1 MPKQKTLTGENP
13 EQLEV
18 IPAGKIKCFITGK
31 LRGDTPEERIRQDVA
46 RSLVEEYGYDK
57 TDIDIEFPIKM
68 GRAKKRGDIVIFAE
82 GGEHTQENIYL
93 IAEAKREDVKP
104 SDKREGVG
112 QLESYMAAC
121 PNSAF
126 ALWVGNERL
135 AFKVIEEKG
144 ERVLTQIPDVPK
156 RGEVT
161 IPKPTRGSL
170 VPAVNLK
177 QVFKRT
183 HNYIYA
189 NQGFQKDKA
198 FEELQKLIF
207 IKVYDEQYS
216 PTLQF
221 YILPG
226 EESSKVRER
235 LTKVFK
241 KVQERYKYIFK
252 GNEILE
258 LNDIVFGY
266 VVSELQRFS
275 LVDTETD
282 VKGEA
287 YEEIVGPNLRG
298 DRGEFFTARNVCGMT
313 MEMLFSLVPEEKL
326 TSPGALKILDPA
338 VGTGGF
344 LIAGVQKIKQLFL
357 NRGFR
362 YDQLRDLVRDVAN
375 TNFFGIDFN
384 PFLVKVAQMNMVMH
398 GDGSSNIVHA
408 NSLEASSKWNDEAKR
423 KVHLG
428 EFDIAVTNPPF
439 GTKAVIDNPD
449 MLEQFELTTFKASS
463 PRTALPPEQLFIER
477 CLDFLKPG
485 GVLGIVLPDSILSN
499 PGLIWIRECILKK
512 AYILASIDLPVE
524 TFEPHTGTQTSI
536 LILKKKPSEQE
547 KLSEDY
553 EIFMAI
559 PEKVGHD
566 RRGNPVLKTTP
577 DGEIELGAN
586 GQPLIDDHLPSIA
599 GLFKNWI
606 RRKGMA

>member
-1 MPKQKTLTGENP
+1 MTE
-13 EQLEV
+13 EV
-18 IPAGKIKCFITGK
+18 IPPGKIKCFITGK
-31 LRGDTPEERIRQDVA
+31 LRKDTREESVRQDVA

-57 TDIDIEFPIKM
+57 SHIDIEFPIKM
-68 GRAKKRGDIVIFAE
+68 GRAKKRADIIIFSE
-82 GGEHTQENIYL
+82 NEKYTQEDIYM
-93 IAEAKREDVKP
+93 IAEVKTEDIKP
-104 SDKREGVG
+104 SDKKEGVG
-112 QLESYMAAC
+112 QLASYIAASS
-121 PNSAF
+121 NSAF

-144 ERVLTQIPDVPK
+144 KRVLSQIPDVPK
-156 RGEVT
+156 RGETT
-161 IPKPTRGSL
+161 IPRPIRGSL

-177 QVFKRT
+177 QVFKRA

-221 YILPG
+221 YNLPG
-226 EESSKVRER
+226 EYISKVRER

-258 LNDIVFGY
+258 LNDIVLGY
-266 VVSELQRFS
+266 VISELQRFC

-298 DRGEFFTARNVCGMT
+298 DRGEFFTARNVCSMT
-313 MEMLFSLVPEEKL
+313 MEMLFSLFPEEKL
-326 TSPGALKILDPA
+326 TSPGELKILDPA

-344 LIAGVQKIKQLFL
+344 LIAGVQKIKQFFL
-357 NRGFR
+357 KRGFK

-408 NSLEASSKWNDEAKR
+408 NSLEAPSNWNDEAKR
-423 KVHLG
+423 KVHL
-428 EFDIAVTNPPF
+428 EKFDMIVTNPPF
-439 GTKAVIDNPD
+439 GTKAIIDNPD
-449 MLEQFELTTFKASS
+449 ILEQFELTTFKASS

-499 PGLIWIRECILKK
+499 P
-512 AYILASIDLPVE
+512 
-524 TFEPHTGTQTSI
+524 
-536 LILKKKPSEQE
+536 
-547 KLSEDY
+547 
-553 EIFMAI
+553 
-559 PEKVGHD
+559 
-566 RRGNPVLKTTP
+566 
-577 DGEIELGAN
+577 
-586 GQPLIDDHLPSIA
+586 
-599 GLFKNWI
+599 
-606 RRKGMA
+606 

>member
-1 MPKQKTLTGENP
+1 MTE
-13 EQLEV
+13 EV
-18 IPAGKIKCFITGK
+18 IPPGKIKCFITGK
-31 LRGDTPEERIRQDVA
+31 LRKDTAEERVRQDVA

-57 TDIDIEFPIKM
+57 SDIDIEFSIKM
-68 GRAKKRGDIVIFAE
+68 GRAKKRADIVIFSE
-82 GGEHTQENIYL
+82 NEEHTQENIYL
-93 IAEAKREDVKP
+93 IVEVKTEDVKP
-104 SDKREGVG
+104 SDLKEGIG
-112 QLESYMAAC
+112 QLESYSAAS

-135 AFKVIEEKG
+135 AFEAIEEKG
-144 ERVLTQIPDVPK
+144 KRVLNLIPDVPK
-156 RGEVT
+156 RGET
-161 IPKPTRGSL
+161 TTPKPTRGAL

-177 QVFKRT
+177 QVFKRV

-207 IKVYDEQYS
+207 IKVYDEQYT
-216 PTLQF
+216 PTLHF

-226 EESSKVRER
+226 EDISEVRRR

-252 GNEILE
+252 GNEVIE
-258 LNDIVFGY
+258 LNDTVLSY

-298 DRGEFFTARNVCGMT
+298 DRGEFFTARNVCSMVI
-313 MEMLFSLVPEEKL
+313 EMLFSAFHEERL
-326 TSPGALKILDPA
+326 TSPGGMKILDPA
-338 VGTGGF
+338 IGTGGF
-344 LIAGVQKIKQLFL
+344 LIAGVQEIKQLFL
-357 NRGFR
+357 KRGVK
-362 YDQLRDLVRDVAN
+362 YDQLRDLVREVAN
-375 TNFFGIDFN
+375 TNFFGADFN

-408 NSLEASSKWNDEAKR
+408 NSLEAASNWNDEAKR

-428 EFDIAVTNPPF
+428 EFDIVVTNPPF

-449 MLEQFELTTFKASS
+449 ILARFELTTFNAGS

-485 GVLGIVLPDSILSN
+485 GLLGIVLPDSILSN
-499 PGLIWIRECILKK
+499 PGLTWIREWIVKK
-512 AYILASIDLPVE
+512 AYIVASIDLPVE

-536 LILKKKPSEQE
+536 LILRKKTIGQE
-547 KLSEDY
+547 KLMEDY
-553 EIFMAI
+553 DIFMAI

-566 RRGNPVLKTTP
+566 RRGNPVFKTTP
-577 DGEIELGAN
+577 EGEIELDEN
-586 GQPLIDDHLPSIA
+586 EQPLIVDNLPLVA
-599 GLFKNWI
+599 EMFKEWI
-606 RRKGMA
+606 KRKGMI